1 MLYYSNEARQSHIN
15 RINELVNIINS
26 VPVDTL
32 GGYKNVSD
40 IVKYLNEYRTVINK
54 EMKEFK

>member
-15 RINELVNIINS
+15 RITELVNIINS

-32 GGYKNVSD
+32 GGYQNVSD
-40 IVKYLNEYRTVINK
+40 IVKYLNQYKFAIEK
-54 EMKEFK
+54 EMEE

>member
-15 RINELVNIINS
+15 RITELVNVINS
-26 VPVDTL
+26 IPVDTL
-32 GGYKNVSD
+32 GGYQNVSD
-40 IVKYLNEYRTVINK
+40 IVKYLNEYRTVITK